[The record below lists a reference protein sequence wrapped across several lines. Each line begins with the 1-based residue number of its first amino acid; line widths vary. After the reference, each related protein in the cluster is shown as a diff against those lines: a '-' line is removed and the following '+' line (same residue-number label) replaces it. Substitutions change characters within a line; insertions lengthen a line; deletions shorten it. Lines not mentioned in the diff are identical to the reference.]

1 MPRATPTVDTPAANK
16 YSIQNV
22 SMIIPVILCGGSG
35 TRLWPLSRSHMPK
48 QLQAVH
54 EDATML
60 QSTALRLQG
69 FAEVVTSAP
78 IVVCNDSH
86 RFVTRRQL
94 QEIGITDAQLIAE
107 PVGRNTAP
115 ALTLAALLAAERSD
129 SVDPVLLVMPAD
141 HAIPDLASFHA
152 AVAVALRATQA
163 QSGAASEGDAIVTF
177 GIVPIEPATGYG
189 YLRIGGTSAFDPGAF
204 ALDSFVEKP
213 TLEVAREYVDSKQY
227 LWNSGLFVVK
237 TSVWLR
243 AMARFEPAML
253 ATCKAALDGA
263 KKVGDDLLPD
273 AAVFA
278 VCPSN
283 SIDYAVMEKLAT
295 HPEAGIH
302 GAVVPLSAGWSD
314 IGSWDSAWAIAA
326 KDDYGNA
333 AIGHA
338 IFENSHNTYV
348 RTTGPNAPVVACVGI
363 ADAIIVHTPDAIL
376 VASKS
381 HAQDVKKIA
390 VHLASLSDS
399 RADQHRKVNRPWGWY
414 DSLGSGPNSE
424 AGTGFQVKHIGV
436 HPGQSLSLQLHHKRA
451 EHWVV
456 IKGTATITVGESVRD
471 YQANQHVFIPL
482 GDVHRLEN
490 KTDEAVEIV
499 EVQLGAYL
507 GEDDIVR
514 LQDIYARP

>member
-1 MPRATPTVDTPAANK
+1 
-16 YSIQNV
+16 
-22 SMIIPVILCGGSG
+22 
-35 TRLWPLSRSHMPK
+35 
-48 QLQAVH
+48 
-54 EDATML
+54 ML
-60 QSTALRLQG
+60 QSTALRLRG
-69 FAEVVTSAP
+69 FAAEATSAP

-94 QEIGITDAQLIAE
+94 QEIGIADAQLIAE

-115 ALTLAALLAAERSD
+115 ALTLAALLAAERTT

-152 AVAVALRATQA
+152 AVSVALRATQA
-163 QSGAASEGDAIVTF
+163 HSDGETAGDAIVTF
-177 GIVPIEPATGYG
+177 GIVPVEPATGYG
-189 YLRIGGTSAFDPGAF
+189 YLRIGGTSAYDPSAF
-204 ALDSFVEKP
+204 ALDRFVEKP
-213 TLEVAREYVDSKQY
+213 TLEVAREYVDSKEY
-227 LWNSGLFVVK
+227 LWNSGLFVVRA
-237 TSVWLR
+237 SVWLR
-243 AMARFEPAML
+243 AMESFEPGIL
-253 ATCKAALDGA
+253 AACKSALASA
-263 KKVGDDLLPD
+263 KKVGDDLLPE

-278 VCPSN
+278 ACPSN
-283 SIDYAVMEKLAT
+283 SIDYAVMEKLAA
-295 HPEAGIH
+295 HPEVGIH

-326 KDDYGNA
+326 KDEYGNA

-390 VHLASLSDS
+390 THLTGLSDS
-399 RADQHRKVNRPWGWY
+399 RADLHRKVHRPWGWY
-414 DSLGSGPNSE
+414 DSLGAGPD
-424 AGTGFQVKHIGV
+424 GTGFQVKHIGV

-471 YQANQHVFIPL
+471 YQPGEHVFIPV

-490 KTDEAVEIV
+490 KTETAVEIV
-499 EVQLGAYL
+499 EVQLGEYL

-514 LQDIYARP
+514 LQDNYSRV